1 MKKDLRKR
9 YQQTLNIEICECKL
23 IIISCYVFLAE
34 TTFGLRKMFLK
45 CSFTTKLMNFTN
57 HR

>member
-34 TTFGLRKMFLK
+34 TTFGLRKMFLIK
-45 CSFTTKLMNFTN
+45 ENPQN
-57 HR
+57 